1 MFRKNKTTA
10 KAASGNDLNTLLDVF
25 MVAAWKKERRIL
37 YISGRI
43 MYVIGDSPVLN
54 SFCTGEQ
61 KNILRIQTRAQI

>member
-1 MFRKNKTTA
+1 
-10 KAASGNDLNTLLDVF
+10 

-61 KNILRIQTRAQI
+61 KNILRIQTRAQIYTAVGRWRHAGLLFEKI

>member
-1 MFRKNKTTA
+1 
-10 KAASGNDLNTLLDVF
+10 

-54 SFCTGEQ
+54 SFCTGEYF
-61 KNILRIQTRAQI
+61 KNPNKSTDINGGRKMAPFRFVF

>member
-1 MFRKNKTTA
+1 
-10 KAASGNDLNTLLDVF
+10 

-61 KNILRIQTRAQI
+61 KNILRIKTRAQI